1 MPNIQGT
8 VFAAKRAH
16 AMFPIRQRWMIAH
29 LAAFAGVSL
38 SSIAVAAGDAPGSSG
53 TVAQAPTASFPI
65 VEPPVS
71 DPPVSDP
78 PVAPPLAPSAAQAK
92 AEGPAPQ
99 PTPPAAAPPPSAPPR
114 ALPVTTPGAHGSLG
128 YTGQTGSSQS
138 GWAFTTPQYTS
149 PAQDRGDTR
158 SDDSENFRDQ
168 WMVALSLATHA
179 PVDLGLELAVET
191 PIRLRF
197 IAGLGYVPSGYLSI
211 ITGAL
216 VGADALND
224 ESRTL
229 IEDGFES
236 GRAWRLGIGIR
247 PFKNFGAYLDGGFS
261 HLSVSGSVD
270 ASEARELTG
279 VRLSTSY
286 KVKSSLSA
294 WFLELGYQGLIAD
307 RVLLAFG
314 FGVMRSMSSRTSA
327 DPTGQPSA
335 AESLFDDAAT
345 NAADDAIEKYGII
358 PTLNLRLG
366 FDVI

>member
-1 MPNIQGT
+1 
-8 VFAAKRAH
+8 
-16 AMFPIRQRWMIAH
+16 MFSLRQRWLIAH
-29 LAAFAGVSL
+29 LAAFAGLSL
-38 SSIAVAAGDAPGSSG
+38 SALAVAAGDAPGSSG

-65 VEPPVS
+65 ADPPVSEPPVS
-71 DPPVSDP
+71 ES
-78 PVAPPLAPSAAQAK
+78 PPLVAAPAPSAAQAK
-92 AEGPAPQ
+92 AQSPAP
-99 PTPPAAAPPPSAPPR
+99 APPPVSPPPAAPPR
-114 ALPVTTPGAHGSLG
+114 ALPVATPGADGSHG
-128 YTGQTGSSQS
+128 YPGQAAQGQS
-138 GWAFTTPQYTS
+138 GWAFATTPQYAS
-149 PAQDRGDTR
+149 PARDRGDT
-158 SDDSENFRDQ
+158 DNEDSENFRDQ
-168 WMVALSLATHA
+168 WMVALSVATHA
-179 PVDLGLELAVET
+179 PIDLGLELTVET

-197 IAGLGYVPSGYLSI
+197 LAGLGYVPSGYLSI

-224 ESRTL
+224 EARTL

-270 ASEARELTG
+270 ANEARELTG
-279 VRLSTSY
+279 ARLSTSY

-294 WFLELGYQGLIAD
+294 WFLELGYQGLIAE

-314 FGVMRSMSSRTSA
+314 FGVVRATNSRTSA

-335 AESLFDDAAT
+335 TERLFDDAAT
-345 NAADDAIEKYGII
+345 NTADDAIEKYGII

>member
-1 MPNIQGT
+1 M
-8 VFAAKRAH
+8 
-16 AMFPIRQRWMIAH
+16 RQSWMIAH
-29 LAAFAGVSL
+29 LAAFVGVSL

-71 DPPVSDP
+71 GPPVSDP
-78 PVAPPLAPSAAQAK
+78 PVASPPAPSATQAK
-92 AEGPAPQ
+92 APTPQ
-99 PTPPAAAPPPSAPPR
+99 PTPPPAATPPAAPPR
-114 ALPVTTPGAHGSLG
+114 MLPVTTPGAHGSHG

-138 GWAFTTPQYTS
+138 GWAFTTTPQYTS
-149 PAQDRGDTR
+149 PAQDRGHTR
-158 SDDSENFRDQ
+158 SEDAENFRDQ

-197 IAGLGYVPSGYLSI
+197 LAGLGYVPSGYLSV

-261 HLSVSGSVD
+261 HLSVSGSID
-270 ASEARELTG
+270 ANEARELTG

-314 FGVMRSMSSRTSA
+314 FGVMRSINSRTSA

-335 AESLFDDAAT
+335 TESLFDDAAT